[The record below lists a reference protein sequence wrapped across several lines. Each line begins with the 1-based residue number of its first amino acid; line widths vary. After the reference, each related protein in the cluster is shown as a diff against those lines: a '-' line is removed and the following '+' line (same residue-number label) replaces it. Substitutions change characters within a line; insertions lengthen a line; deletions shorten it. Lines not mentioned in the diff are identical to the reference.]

1 MINVTSW
8 NYSSYYQV
16 YQANGS
22 LSLAYLQTV
31 VAANEPG
38 SNISMAYD
46 DIGLIHYE
54 TWWLLDKDDNFGY
67 MLLYYCGSTLQW
79 NYEGAQ
85 VLSRNTTLDESA
97 YMHIANSYQQA
108 VGLKLSDFSCNT
120 GTKNCPERMNTMW
133 KN

>member
-1 MINVTSW
+1 
-8 NYSSYYQV
+8 
-16 YQANGS
+16 
-22 LSLAYLQTV
+22 
-31 VAANEPG
+31 
-38 SNISMAYD
+38 MAYD

-85 VLSRNTTLDESA
+85 VLSRTTTLNESA
-97 YMHIANSYQQA
+97 YTQITSSYEQA

-120 GTKNCPERMNTMW
+120 GTKNCPEHMNW
-133 KN
+133 N